1 MFVHGKIIMF
11 GPKNSVCL
19 CAKKRGE
26 WGGSNLL
33 FMCIDSFY
41 KSKCS
46 FNNKN

>member
-19 CAKKRGE
+19 CVKKGGM
-26 WGGSNLL
+26 GGSNLL
-33 FMCIDSFY
+33 FMCIDRFY